1 MCIYFQKQKW
11 NPCNLELTFPS
22 KNAFDAFDKGLKGS
36 IRLQLRR
43 LQSCEA
49 AVPLPA
55 VAARSRP
62 ACECLYARHTVDRSH
77 THVDITKFH

>member
-1 MCIYFQKQKW
+1 MIGQKLGAHEMCIYFQKQKW

-62 ACECLYARHTVDRSH
+62 ACECL
-77 THVDITKFH
+77 